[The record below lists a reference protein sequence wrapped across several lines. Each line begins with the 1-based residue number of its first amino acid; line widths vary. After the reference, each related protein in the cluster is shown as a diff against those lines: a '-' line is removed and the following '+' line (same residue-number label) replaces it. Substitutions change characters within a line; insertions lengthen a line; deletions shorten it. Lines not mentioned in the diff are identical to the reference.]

1 MESSSEKAKDVEIYT
16 SKNGSVEIRVRT
28 DGQNVW
34 LNRQQLASLF
44 NRDVK
49 TIGKHIAHS
58 QQEELS
64 DIRTVAKF
72 ATVRIEGT
80 RTVEREVEHYN
91 LDVVLSVGYRV
102 KSAEGVHFRR
112 WANDILKRYLADGVV
127 TNERRLNE
135 IGSIVK
141 ILGRASD
148 ELIVG
153 IADVLRDY
161 LPGLKLL
168 QEYDQG
174 EFLSKAGVVPNWILT
189 IEEARNIIELVAESF
204 PEDNLFGKERG
215 GGLMA
220 VIEGIYQQFAGYAL
234 YPTVELKAANL
245 LYLVVKDHPLAD
257 GNKRSAASLFVTFL
271 AKNHF
276 LNNDVGE
283 QRISNTALAAITLLV
298 AISEPREK
306 ELMISLLVRMMSD
319 GEAGLR
325 VAA

>member
-49 TIGKHIAHS
+49 TIGKHISHAL
-58 QQEELS
+58 QEELS
-64 DIRTVAKF
+64 GLPVVAKF
-72 ATVRIEGT
+72 ATTASDRKIYQVDHFNID
-80 RTVEREVEHYN
+80 
-91 LDVVLSVGYRV
+91 LVLSVGYRV
-102 KSAEGVHFRR
+102 HSAEGVHFRR

-148 ELIVG
+148 ELVVG

-161 LPGLKLL
+161 LPGLRLL

-215 GGLMA
+215 GGLIA

-283 QRISNTALAAITLLV
+283 QRISNNALAAITLLV

>member
-1 MESSSEKAKDVEIYT
+1 MESSSEKANAVEIYT

-49 TIGKHIAHS
+49 TIGKHISNAF
-58 QQEELS
+58 QEELS
-64 DIRTVAKF
+64 GLPVVAKF
-72 ATVRIEGT
+72 ATTASDGKVYQVDHFNID
-80 RTVEREVEHYN
+80 
-91 LDVVLSVGYRV
+91 LVLSVGYRV
-102 KSAEGVHFRR
+102 HSAEGVHFRR

-135 IGSIVK
+135 IGSIVR

-161 LPGLKLL
+161 LPGLRLL

-174 EFLSKAGVVPNWILT
+174 QFLSKAGVVPNWILT
-189 IEEARNIIELVAESF
+189 IDEARNIIQLVAESF

-215 GGLMA
+215 GGLEA
-220 VIEGIYQQFAGYAL
+220 VIEGIYQQFAGHAL

-276 LNNDVGE
+276 LNNDAGE
-283 QRISNTALAAITLLV
+283 QRISNNALAAITLLV

-319 GEAGLR
+319 GDAGLQI
-325 VAA
+325 AA

>member
-49 TIGKHIAHS
+49 TIGKHISNAL
-58 QQEELS
+58 QEELFGLPV
-64 DIRTVAKF
+64 VAKF
-72 ATVRIEGT
+72 ATTASDRKIYQVDHFNID
-80 RTVEREVEHYN
+80 
-91 LDVVLSVGYRV
+91 LVLSVGYRV
-102 KSAEGVHFRR
+102 HSAEGVHFRR

-148 ELIVG
+148 ELVVG

-161 LPGLKLL
+161 LPGLRLL

-174 EFLSKAGVVPNWILT
+174 AILSKAGVAPNWILT

-215 GGLMA
+215 GGLIA

-283 QRISNTALAAITLLV
+283 QRISNNALAAITLLV

>member
-49 TIGKHIAHS
+49 TIGKHISNAL
-58 QQEELS
+58 QEELS
-64 DIRTVAKF
+64 GLPVVAKF
-72 ATVRIEGT
+72 ATTASDRKIYQVDHFNID
-80 RTVEREVEHYN
+80 
-91 LDVVLSVGYRV
+91 LVLSVGYRV
-102 KSAEGVHFRR
+102 HSAEGVHFRR

-148 ELIVG
+148 ELVVG

-161 LPGLKLL
+161 LPGLRLL

-174 EFLSKAGVVPNWILT
+174 EFLSKTGVVPNWILT

-215 GGLMA
+215 GGLIA

-283 QRISNTALAAITLLV
+283 QRISNNALAAITLLV

-306 ELMISLLVRMMSD
+306 ELMISLLVRMMSE

>member
-49 TIGKHIAHS
+49 TIGKHISHAL
-58 QQEELS
+58 QEELS
-64 DIRTVAKF
+64 GLPVVAKF
-72 ATVRIEGT
+72 ATTASDRKIYQVDHFNID
-80 RTVEREVEHYN
+80 
-91 LDVVLSVGYRV
+91 LVLSVGYRV
-102 KSAEGVHFRR
+102 HSAEGVHFRR

-148 ELIVG
+148 ELVVG

-161 LPGLKLL
+161 LPGLRLL

-215 GGLMA
+215 GGLIA
-220 VIEGIYQQFAGYAL
+220 VIEGIYQKFAGYAL

-283 QRISNTALAAITLLV
+283 QRISNNALAAITLLV

-306 ELMISLLVRMMSD
+306 ELMISLLVRMMSE